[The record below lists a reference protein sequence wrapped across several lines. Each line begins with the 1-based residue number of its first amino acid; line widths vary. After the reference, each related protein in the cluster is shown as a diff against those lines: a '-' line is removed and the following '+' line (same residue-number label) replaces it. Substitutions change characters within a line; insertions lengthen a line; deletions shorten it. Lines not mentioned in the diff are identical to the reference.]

1 MKLTSDI
8 FNREYGPAMASVHNQ
23 EPKQFDYWPY
33 RKPITD
39 QVFPPIDDSLLSK
52 FKSCGFQYNGI
63 ASVLD
68 QDGKITFMKI
78 NRMTAAIS
86 FNFRGCHMAK
96 FKFRGDWYVV
106 HIYCSEGEANLD
118 CKDNWNKFVYMYQ
131 KEIEHLI
138 LIQPTRAVTISGYE
152 KLNATVCGL
161 IMPDNQCYS
170 FIMNRNVY
178 KIVCY
183 DTFFQIEPLRYGT
196 ISHLL

>member
-23 EPKQFDYWPY
+23 EPKEFGYWPY

-63 ASVLD
+63 ASVLY

-86 FNFRGCHMAK
+86 FDFRGCYMAK

-106 HIYCSEGEANLD
+106 HIYCCEGEPKLD
-118 CKDNWNKFVYMYQ
+118 CKDTWNEFVRMYRE
-131 KEIEHLI
+131 EIECLI
-138 LIQPTRAVTISGYE
+138 LIQPTRAVTINDYD

-178 KIVCY
+178 KVVSY
-183 DTFFQIEPLRYGT
+183 DKFFQIEPLRGGT
-196 ISHLL
+196 IPHLL